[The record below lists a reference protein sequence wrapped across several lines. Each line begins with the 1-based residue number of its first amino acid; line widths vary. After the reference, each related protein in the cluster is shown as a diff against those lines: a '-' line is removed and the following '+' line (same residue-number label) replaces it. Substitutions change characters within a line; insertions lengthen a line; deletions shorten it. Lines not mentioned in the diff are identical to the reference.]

1 MSGRV
6 PVPIHDLSRF
16 RCLADCH
23 DAQTAPLPFPIHIRP
38 EDEFMTSSARLARRD
53 RFLASI
59 RKTPAIMGILNATPD
74 SFSDGGRFI
83 APENA
88 LAQAVEMARLGCS
101 IIDVGG
107 ESTRPGAT
115 PVAEDEELRRVLPI
129 IAMLVDKVDV
139 PISVDT
145 TKSVVAREAARLG
158 AIVVNDVWG
167 LQKDPGMADV
177 VAETGSA
184 AIVMHNRD
192 RADNSV
198 DIIDDVRRFFD
209 RSISIAERA
218 GIPPEHLI
226 LDPGIGFGKTF
237 EQNLTCLRH
246 LGRFLSYGMPLLLGV
261 SRKSFIGH
269 ILDKPVEERLTG
281 TLAANVIGLMSG
293 ASIIRV
299 HDVEAHQSIL
309 AIFNAVKGQ
318 PNG

>member
-1 MSGRV
+1 MVGKSGAV
-6 PVPIHDLSRF
+6 ICQD
-16 RCLADCH
+16 
-23 DAQTAPLPFPIHIRP
+23 P
-38 EDEFMTSSARLARRD
+38 EGEVDVMTSSERLAKRD

-88 LAQAVEMARLGCS
+88 LAQAMQMARFGCS

-115 PVAEDEELRRVLPI
+115 PIAEDEELRRVVPI
-129 IAMLVDKVDV
+129 VEMLVGKVDV

-145 TKSVVAREAARLG
+145 TKPAVAREAARRG

-167 LQKDPGMADV
+167 LQKDQGMADV
-177 VAETGSA
+177 IVESGSA
-184 AIVMHNRD
+184 AVVMHNRVH
-192 RADNSV
+192 ADETI
-198 DIIDDVRRFFD
+198 DIIDEVRRFFD

-218 GIPPEHLI
+218 GIPREHLI

-237 EQNLTCLRH
+237 EQNLTCIRDLE
-246 LGRFLSYGMPLLLGV
+246 RFRSYGMPLLLGV
-261 SRKSFIGH
+261 SRKSFIGK
-269 ILDKPVEERLTG
+269 ILEKPVEERLIG

-299 HDVEAHQSIL
+299 HDVEEHRSAL
-309 AIFNAVKGQ
+309 AIFNALKGQ